1 MPGTPHLLAM
11 ARRLPRA
18 EVPSLLLIAFLAL
31 AIGALELAALGLLQ
45 PRPAADMAHTAHLYI
60 AS

>member
-1 MPGTPHLLAM
+1 MPGTPHLSAL

-18 EVPSLLLIAFLAL
+18 EIPGLLLIGLLAL

-45 PRPAADMAHTAHLYI
+45 PRFAADMTHAAHLYI